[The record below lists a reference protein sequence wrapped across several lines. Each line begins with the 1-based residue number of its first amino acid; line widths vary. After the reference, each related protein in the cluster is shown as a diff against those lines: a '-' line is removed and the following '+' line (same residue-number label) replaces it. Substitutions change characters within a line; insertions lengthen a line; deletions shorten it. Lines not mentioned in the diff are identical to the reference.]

1 MTQELVH
8 ASVPRD
14 VDGRV
19 GFGVV
24 AVTEQMPPQL
34 IQELSAMSDLASDET
49 NSVGWARHSYVV
61 VSAAGRSHAVVSRVG
76 GCGPDYSGRANRVAH
91 HVVVEPTERT
101 QTSPGVMLR
110 AFPFDESVPTV
121 GRRPVGP
128 SLPRPIALPTDVP
141 PHAAAW
147 GRHLASRLSDSRTV
161 VMVTGFPAGGALA
174 VLQALYSAFGPERAW
189 KIQCSTRPGA
199 RFNPNLPMVYAVEGG
214 ADEAQIRAT
223 HPSAQVVDL
232 AGPPPAD
239 AAPAVPKPIV
249 QGGGEPR
256 GRAVVPPAAPPAAP
270 PRPAGPSGPPSRSPI
285 PLVNEAPRGKYP
297 YSLTGREHPL
307 LTPASSRGI
316 EPGLITDIMI
326 VVGGTMLLSA
336 VVILA
341 SKAL

>member
-128 SLPRPIALPTDVP
+128 SLPRPIALSTDVP
-141 PHAAAW
+141 PYAAAW

-161 VMVTGFPAGGALA
+161 MMVTGFPAGGALA

-239 AAPAVPKPIV
+239 AAPAVPKPAV
-249 QGGGEPR
+249 RGGGEPH

-285 PLVNEAPRGKYP
+285 PLSDEPQLGSYP
-297 YSLTGREHPL
+297 SRPHGHRPMA
-307 LTPASSRGI
+307 ASSGSRGI